1 VKHDTIE
8 SIIAAAKAGDDNA
21 RTRATILGRALG
33 GDQRA
38 ALIRDVEFHLQQA
51 RGSK

>member
-21 RTRATILGRALG
+21 RPYWAERS
-33 GDQRA
+33 A
-38 ALIRDVEFHLQQA
+38 AIKGPR
-51 RGSK
+51 